1 MMVNAVSVSV
11 TVAFAVSALLAD
23 AGVDAHNIDEIF
35 YGWNYLFTRSRH
47 RYLFKLQVQ
56 GGNRNTFFTWD
67 GCGGGIGDLTTIFI
81 RESAFQ
87 LEAALNSSI
96 SDSEVLLRKAFSR
109 ETKMNELKATTR
121 IR

>member
-1 MMVNAVSVSV
+1 MLIIYMKSSMGG
-11 TVAFAVSALLAD
+11 TTCLLGLD
-23 AGVDAHNIDEIF
+23 KGICLSGRFKEDIETPF
-35 YGWNYLFTRSRH
+35 SRGTD
-47 RYLFKLQVQ
+47 V
-56 GGNRNTFFTWD
+56 GGS
-67 GCGGGIGDLTTIFI
+67 IGDLTTIFI